1 VDSLTKKFGD
11 FKAVDGISFKVEEG
25 EIFGFLGPNGAG
37 KSTTM
42 MILTT
47 LLKPTSGRALV
58 GGYDVMSDAKK
69 VREKIGYVQQE
80 ISVDEFLTGRENLYL
95 HARINQ
101 IPRNLIKSR
110 IDDVLELVELG
121 EKKDQASLTYSG
133 GMRKRLDIANGLLSR
148 PSVLFLDEPTVGL
161 DIQTRRKIWGYIK
174 KIRKDFG
181 MTVFISTH
189 YMEEA
194 DNLCDRIGI
203 IDHGKIQVIDTP
215 KSMKSAIGNEI
226 ISFNLVDGKANQDA
240 IIDQISK
247 IELIKWL
254 KVHYSIFYNKNISVK
269 ELKSERDKN
278 FLLKLKSKISHSE
291 KTINIDGK
299 KINMIQENEI
309 SKIDWKKYKVNIV
322 LECTGKFNTKEK
334 SSQHINSGA
343 NKVIVSAPCKG
354 AKSIIYGVN
363 EKNLKSSDQVISAAS
378 CTTNCLAPVA
388 QTLNEDFG
396 IERGFMTTIH
406 SYTADQR
413 LLDNS
418 HKDLRRARSAPN
430 SIVPTTTGATKSLG
444 DIIPRLKGKI
454 EGISI
459 RVPTPNVSLIE
470 FVFSSS
476 KNLTAEEINNSFIK
490 ASKSKLK
497 NILETN
503 NEPLVSSDFNHN
515 PHSAIV
521 DLALTKVIEN
531 KMAKVSAWYDNEWG
545 FASRMCDLAN
555 YFGKI

>member
-1 VDSLTKKFGD
+1 LEAIEVDSLTKEFGG

-69 VREKIGYVQQE
+69 ERERIGYVQQE

-247 IELIKWL
+247 IE
-254 KVHYSIFYNKNISVK
+254 FVK
-269 ELKSERDKN
+269 EVKNKEGLITVFSTKSNEVIPKIFQESANLDMKISSLTLKQPTLDDVFISYTGHDLRDK
-278 FLLKLKSKISHSE
+278 
-291 KTINIDGK
+291 T
-299 KINMIQENEI
+299 EN
-309 SKIDWKKYKVNIV
+309 KKYSRRK
-322 LECTGKFNTKEK
+322 EFNL
-334 SSQHINSGA
+334 NRR
-343 NKVIVSAPCKG
+343 KG
-354 AKSIIYGVN
+354 
-363 EKNLKSSDQVISAAS
+363 L
-378 CTTNCLAPVA
+378 
-388 QTLNEDFG
+388 
-396 IERGFMTTIH
+396 
-406 SYTADQR
+406 
-413 LLDNS
+413 
-418 HKDLRRARSAPN
+418 
-430 SIVPTTTGATKSLG
+430 
-444 DIIPRLKGKI
+444 
-454 EGISI
+454 
-459 RVPTPNVSLIE
+459 
-470 FVFSSS
+470 
-476 KNLTAEEINNSFIK
+476 
-490 ASKSKLK
+490 
-497 NILETN
+497 
-503 NEPLVSSDFNHN
+503 
-515 PHSAIV
+515 
-521 DLALTKVIEN
+521 
-531 KMAKVSAWYDNEWG
+531 
-545 FASRMCDLAN
+545 
-555 YFGKI
+555 

>member
-1 VDSLTKKFGD
+1 MKAIEVDSLTKEFGD
-11 FKAVDGISFKVEEG
+11 FKAVDNVSFQIEEG

-47 LLKPTSGRALV
+47 LLKPTSGSALV

-121 EKKDQASLTYSG
+121 EKKDQATVTYSG

-226 ISFNLVDGKANQDA
+226 ISFNLVDGKASQDTL
-240 IIDQISK
+240 IEQI
-247 IELIKWL
+247 
-254 KVHYSIFYNKNISVK
+254 NK
-269 ELKSERDKN
+269 
-278 FLLKLKSKISHSE
+278 
-291 KTINIDGK
+291 
-299 KINMIQENEI
+299 
-309 SKIDWKKYKVNIV
+309 
-322 LECTGKFNTKEK
+322 
-334 SSQHINSGA
+334 
-343 NKVIVSAPCKG
+343 
-354 AKSIIYGVN
+354 
-363 EKNLKSSDQVISAAS
+363 
-378 CTTNCLAPVA
+378 
-388 QTLNEDFG
+388 
-396 IERGFMTTIH
+396 
-406 SYTADQR
+406 
-413 LLDNS
+413 
-418 HKDLRRARSAPN
+418 
-430 SIVPTTTGATKSLG
+430 
-444 DIIPRLKGKI
+444 
-454 EGISI
+454 
-459 RVPTPNVSLIE
+459 IE
-470 FVFSSS
+470 FVKEVKNKQDLITVFSTKSNEVIPKIFQES
-476 KNLTAEEINNSFIK
+476 TNLEMRINSLTLKQPTLDDVFI
-490 ASKSKLK
+490 SYTGHDLRD
-497 NILETN
+497 ET
-503 NEPLVSSDFNHN
+503 
-515 PHSAIV
+515 
-521 DLALTKVIEN
+521 EN
-531 KMAKVSAWYDNEWG
+531 KKY
-545 FASRMCDLAN
+545 SRRKEFNLN
-555 YFGKI
+555 RRKGL